1 MLLNSF
7 IFLLLALNIFF
18 SKLYLL
24 LGIFILLTALN
35 IFCNRDIKKHL
46 KSLKV
51 LLFFYM
57 TTFLVQIFYSQEGK
71 VLYKFYNFYITEV
84 GLMNFAINFLRIFN
98 LVLVSWLVTSRKV
111 FNGRLGRY
119 QKIIET
125 VIDLVPEVFTLF
137 KKKMKIKYFL
147 RNILRKIKIKYEV

>member
-35 IFCNRDIKKHL
+35 IFCNSDIKKHL

>member
-1 MLLNSF
+1 M
-7 IFLLLALNIFF
+7 
-18 SKLYLL
+18 
-24 LGIFILLTALN
+24 
-35 IFCNRDIKKHL
+35 
-46 KSLKV
+46 
-51 LLFFYM
+51 
-57 TTFLVQIFYSQEGK
+57 
-71 VLYKFYNFYITEV
+71 YKFYNFYITEV

-147 RNILRKIKIKYEV
+147 RNIVRKIKIKYEV

>member
-35 IFCNRDIKKHL
+35 IFCNSDIKKHL

-137 KKKMKIKYFL
+137 KKK
-147 RNILRKIKIKYEV
+147 

>member
-24 LGIFILLTALN
+24 LGIFILLIALN
-35 IFCNRDIKKHL
+35 IFCNSDIKKHL